1 MFCQAM
7 PNTSVHFPE
16 SLLERLDRIAKEQGK
31 SRNRLIVDS
40 CRRTVEER
48 ASWPEGFFSNEHLNA
63 EELRVLQ
70 EDCEDF
76 EQAIRAARRSRSEPP
91 F

>member
-1 MFCQAM
+1 M

-16 SLLERLDRIAKEQGK
+16 SLLESLDRIAREQSK
-31 SRNRLIVDS
+31 SRNRLIVES

-48 ASWPEGFFSNEHLNA
+48 TQWPEDFFSNDHLTA
-63 EELRVLQ
+63 EDRKLLQ
-70 EDCEDF
+70 DGREDF
-76 EQAIRAARRSRSEPP
+76 NRAIRAARQSRTGPP

>member
-1 MFCQAM
+1 M

-16 SLLERLDRIAKEQGK
+16 PLLESLDRIAREQGK
-31 SRNRLIVDS
+31 SRNRLIVES
-40 CRRTVEER
+40 CRRTIEER
-48 ASWPEGFFSNEHLNA
+48 ARWPDGFFSNDHLSA
-63 EELRVLQ
+63 KQLQVLQ

-76 EQAIRAARRSRSEPP
+76 EQAIRAARRSRSAPP